1 MIVRPAQDL
10 AGAMRHLE
18 RALPFDVY
26 DSGCSAPEIVGDG
39 VVLEVLADDG
49 AQVGAFV
56 AILHQYSGGRM
67 LRCAAAGGEP
77 GHDLAGFISKY
88 LTRSARRVGAHTVT
102 FETRRKGLIRR
113 LEPEGFKVAGFI
125 LTKSIA

>member
-18 RALPFDVY
+18 RARPFDVY
-26 DSGCSAPEIVGDG
+26 GGCTVPELVGDG
-39 VVLEVLADDG
+39 VVLEVLTDDG
-49 AQVGAFV
+49 AQVGAF
-56 AILHQYSGGRM
+56 ASTMLQYSGGAM
-67 LRCAAAGGEP
+67 LRCTAAGGDP
-77 GHDLAGFISKY
+77 GHDLAGFMAAY
-88 LTRSARRVGAHTVT
+88 LTRSARRFGAHTVT